1 MSGILGPQHVFVKYP
16 AVAMVWRPC
25 SGSGVRFGSIRARPT
40 RRPILLYA
48 SHVLCCSFTTLHLY
62 IHTYIHTHT
71 YHRREHSLCGFCGT
85 SFWQRASPVQTCA
98 KITAGEITGE
108 LFCAAEPWD
117 NMGDP
122 QTFVTFLLHF
132 PLFAADG

>member
-62 IHTYIHTHT
+62 IHTYIHTHIHIIAEST
-71 YHRREHSLCGFCGT
+71 LCVVFVAHLSGKEQARCKPVPKSLPERLPVSFFAPQNPGT
-85 SFWQRASPVQTCA
+85 TWETPKPLCHLS
-98 KITAGEITGE
+98 
-108 LFCAAEPWD
+108 AALP
-117 NMGDP
+117 P
-122 QTFVTFLLHF
+122 IRC
-132 PLFAADG
+132 